1 VARLALTLKPDPPAR
16 GFRGGDAQKIL
27 AGRPQFFRAD
37 GASIGEKI
45 MLTNDYI
52 GAPPWA
58 DQKAVARLVPEL
70 GISNKE
76 ISRYSLLGAL
86 RASASRNW
94 SNAGLEAEVS
104 KALEDVNGKPAR
116 GFYVPWEILGRA
128 AVSYA
133 GSGDEI
139 VATDHESGS
148 FVDILRPHSAVV
160 RAGARVLTGLR
171 GNVDIPLLSNGASA
185 YWLADEN
192 TAVTESLPVLA
203 TVNLT
208 PHTVAS
214 QASATRRM
222 RIQSSPDIEA
232 LLQRDLRETI
242 GTAIDYAC
250 LGGTGADGQ
259 PQGIFSSYAGV
270 SSVLAGDGT
279 DGAAMTYA
287 DVVNLWR
294 EVAKDNAAGGA
305 LAYMTNS
312 SLVAKLMTTAKVG
325 SSDSVTVME
334 EFDRLLGFPCY
345 VTEQVA
351 SGVTVGSAAS
361 CSSIAFGNWNDMIIG
376 VWGTGLDVTV
386 DEITLGTTGGITFR
400 AFQDVDMK
408 VRHASSF
415 AICEDAVDV

>member
-1 VARLALTLKPDPPAR
+1 
-16 GFRGGDAQKIL
+16 
-27 AGRPQFFRAD
+27 
-37 GASIGEKI
+37 
-45 MLTNDYI
+45 MLTNDFT

-58 DQKAVARLVPEL
+58 DKQAVARLVPEVGL
-70 GISNKE
+70 TNKE
-76 ISRYSLLGAL
+76 ISRYSILNAV

-94 SNAGLEAEVS
+94 ANAGLEAEVS
-104 KALEDVNGKPAR
+104 RALEDINGRPAR
-116 GFYVPWEILGRA
+116 GFWMPYEVLTRT

-133 GSGDEI
+133 GTGSEV

-148 FVDILRPHSAVV
+148 FVDILRPHSAVI

-171 GNVDIPLLSNGASA
+171 GNVDIPLLSNGATA
-185 YWLADEN
+185 YWLADED
-192 TAVTESLPVLA
+192 TAVTESLPVLG

-208 PHTVAS
+208 PHTVAA
-214 QASATRRM
+214 QTAATRRM

-232 LLQRDLRETI
+232 LLQRDIRATLA
-242 GTAIDYAC
+242 TAIDLAA
-250 LGGTGADGQ
+250 LSGTGADGQ
-259 PQGIFSSYAGV
+259 PQGIFSSYTGV

-279 DGAAMTYA
+279 NGAAMTYA

-325 SSDSVTVME
+325 SSDSAMIME

-361 CSSIAFGNWNDMIIG
+361 CSSIAFGNWHDMIIG
-376 VWGTGLDVTV
+376 VFGTGLDLMV
-386 DEITLGTTGGITFR
+386 DEITLGTTGGATIR
-400 AFQDVDMK
+400 AFQDVDIK
-408 VRHASSF
+408 LRHPESF
-415 AICEDAVDV
+415 AVCEDAVDA